1 MDKTGTLTKGVFQVE
16 KVENCGTLSA
26 EELLKYAAY
35 AEANS
40 NHPISVSLRE
50 AYELPAA
57 DADAQSRR
65 ESQGESENRSQSARQ
80 TQRKRVIDK

>member
-16 KVENCGTLSA
+16 KVETRGTLSA

-50 AYELPAA
+50 GLCITCSG
-57 DADAQSRR
+57 SRR
-65 ESQGESENRSQSARQ
+65 AEPAKPGRERKPESKARGRHSMGE
-80 TQRKRVIDK
+80 

>member
-16 KVENCGTLSA
+16 KVETRGTLST

-50 AYELPAA
+50 AYASPAA
-57 DADAQSRR
+57 EADAQSRH
-65 ESQGESENRSQSARQ
+65 ESQGESENRSQSARE
-80 TQRKRVIDK
+80 